1 MHLKSERTV
10 LTVSNAICLTT
21 AIIEKI
27 AGNEIANTLNGSE
40 LTRAALHDIVG
51 SQINKNF
58 SNFTS
63 QGVQS

>member
-27 AGNEIANTLNGSE
+27 AGNEIANTLNGSA

-58 SNFTS
+58 SNFTG